1 MGNDYFDIRGVV
13 EGFYG
18 FFYTPLERMNL
29 IQFLGKTGYNAYFYA
44 PKNDRYHR
52 VRWRE
57 NYPIK
62 DVKIFVQT
70 IQVAKENGVNFCY
83 CISPG
88 TSICYSSESDF
99 EFIAEKFLAFYE
111 LGVRDFSLLLD
122 DITPEFSFEEDRV
135 RYPSYADA
143 HADLC
148 NRVFTWLKKLD
159 NEVRLSMCPTDY
171 AGSAPFSPYIFELGQ
186 KLHPDIMIMYTGTQ
200 VCSKE
205 ISAKDA
211 IKFGEAIGRKPL
223 IWDNYPVND
232 GGMDVEIHIGPIRGR
247 SENLYRHVAG
257 ILVNPMNQAESSKVA
272 LATFAEY
279 FNNPVE
285 YDPADAWHT
294 ALKDVAGADFVDD
307 LQVIAENALRSCLG
321 TPEAEKLEQLTE
333 KAILSIR
340 NGSSALTDPDVIA
353 LEQYLDRIE
362 DASYRIVNDCTNTD
376 LRNELLPWLDKLENW
391 VMLGKNAVH
400 ALRVAENGS
409 DHQKILR
416 EICQILK
423 AIQKNPKRIMGDALM
438 SLANLVLEKTD

>member
-1 MGNDYFDIRGVV
+1 MGSDYFDIRGVV

-29 IQFLGKTGYNAYFYA
+29 IRFLGKTGYNAYFYA

-52 VRWRE
+52 VKWRE
-57 NYPIK
+57 PYPIK
-62 DVKIFVQT
+62 DVEIFGQT
-70 IQVAKENGVNFCY
+70 IQVAKENHIKFCY

-88 TSICYSSESDF
+88 TSICYSSERDF
-99 EFIAEKFLAFYE
+99 EFIAEKFLAFYK

-122 DITPEFSFEEDRV
+122 DITPEFSFEEDYL
-135 RYPSYADA
+135 RYSSYADA

-148 NRVFTWLKKLD
+148 NRIFAWLKNLD

-205 ISAKDA
+205 ITAEDA

-247 SENLYRHVAG
+247 SKDLYRHVSG
-257 ILVNPMNQAESSKVA
+257 ILVNPMNQAEASKVA
-272 LATFAEY
+272 LATYGNY
-279 FNNPVE
+279 FNNPLE
-285 YDPADAWHT
+285 YDPDEAWQS
-294 ALKDVAGADFVDD
+294 ALKDVAGADFGED
-307 LQVIAENALRSCLG
+307 LQVIAENSLRSCLG
-321 TPEAEKLEQLTE
+321 TPEAEKLEQLT
-333 KAILSIR
+333 KNAILSIQ
-340 NGSSALTDPDVIA
+340 NGSSALTDQDVVD
-353 LEQYLDRIE
+353 LEQYLDRIAE
-362 DASYRIVNDCTNTD
+362 ASYRIVNDCPNTA
-376 LRNELLPWLDKLENW
+376 LRNELLPWLEKLENW
-391 VMLGKNAVH
+391 VMLGKNAVL

-416 EICQILK
+416 DIRQILK

-438 SLANLVLEKTD
+438 PLANLVLEKTD

>member
-1 MGNDYFDIRGVV
+1 MANDYFDIRGVV

-29 IQFLGKTGYNAYFYA
+29 IQFLGKNGFNAYFYA

-57 NYPIK
+57 PYPIK
-62 DVKIFVQT
+62 DMEIFEKT
-70 IQVAKENGVNFCY
+70 IQVAKENHIKFCY

-88 TSICYSSESDF
+88 TSIYYSSERDF
-99 EFIAEKFLAFYE
+99 EFITEKFLAFYK

-122 DITPEFSFEEDRV
+122 DITPEFSYEEDRV

-186 KLHPDIMIMYTGTQ
+186 KLHSDIMIMYTGTQ

-205 ISAKDA
+205 ISSEDAK
-211 IKFGEAIGRKPL
+211 KFGEAIGRKPL

-232 GGMDVEIHIGPIRGR
+232 GGMDMEIHIGPIRGR
-247 SENLYRHVAG
+247 SEDLYRHVSG
-257 ILVNPMNQAESSKVA
+257 ILVNPMNQAEASKIA
-272 LATFAEY
+272 LATYSNY
-279 FNNPVE
+279 FINPMG
-285 YDPADAWHT
+285 YDPDGAWQS
-294 ALKDVAGADFVDD
+294 ALIDVAGADYAED
-307 LQVIAENALRSCLG
+307 LQVIAENSLRSCLG

-333 KAILSIR
+333 KAILSIQ
-340 NGSSALTDPDVIA
+340 NGSSALTDPDVVA
-353 LEQYLDRIE
+353 LEQYLDRIA
-362 DASYRIVNDCTNTD
+362 DASYRIVNDCPNTA
-376 LRNELLPWLDKLENW
+376 LRNEIIPWLEKLENG
-391 VMLGKNAVH
+391 VMLGKH
-400 ALRVAENGS
+400 TILALRVAENGS

-416 EICQILK
+416 EIRQILK
-423 AIQKNPKRIMGDALM
+423 VIQKNPKRIMGDTL
-438 SLANLVLEKTD
+438 LPFANLVLEQTD